1 MFIGII
7 GCCIVFGFFYHL
19 KWKQPKKLI
28 KAQSI
33 ISRFTG
39 GYIETHVET
48 LPQLDFLDQ
57 KVLGSGE
64 EEAKK
69 HRVIF
74 SGIARDNGPDLP
86 VMINNIERIGKY
98 FRK

>member
-1 MFIGII
+1 M
-7 GCCIVFGFFYHL
+7 
-19 KWKQPKKLI
+19 
-28 KAQSI
+28 
-33 ISRFTG
+33 
-39 GYIETHVET
+39 
-48 LPQLDFLDQ
+48 PQLDFLDQ